1 MGLMEEKQ
9 LNLGEMLDSLSE
21 LNGEQFSLEAF
32 ASVLALPDEEFKTLS
47 GIILDELNKS
57 LNNPN
62 DRLLLAQSF
71 NAQGITSDEVI
82 ANFKELATQ
91 IDSIKDDVLPQ
102 AKRDF
107 IKQIVG
113 LMVNAI
119 AETEGISKRII
130 QIPIELCHPNAKI
143 PAYAKPGDAGMDIYA
158 LEDFEVAPGERK
170 IIKTGLKVAIPR
182 GYELQVR
189 PRSGTSV
196 KTALRV
202 ANTPG
207 TIDSG
212 YRDEIGVIIENIEPK
227 IKDIGYDF
235 DDNGNIII
243 KSILHGS
250 VFNVGKGERFAQLVL
265 NEVPSA
271 AFYPV
276 ESVAQ
281 IGENRGGG
289 FGSTGKE

>member
-32 ASVLALPDEEFKTLS
+32 ASILALPEEEFKTLS

-82 ANFKELATQ
+82 ANFKELTTQ
-91 IDSIKDDVLPQ
+91 IDSIGDDVLPQ

-107 IKQIVG
+107 VKQIIG

-227 IKDIGYDF
+227 VKDIDYDF
-235 DDNGNIII
+235 DETGRPVIT
-243 KSILHGS
+243 SILYGS

-276 ESVAQ
+276 DSVAQ

>member
-1 MGLMEEKQ
+1 MEEKQ

-107 IKQIVG
+107 VKQIVG

-170 IIKTGLKVAIPR
+170 IVKTGLKVAIPR

-276 ESVAQ
+276 DSVAQ

-289 FGSTGKE
+289 FGSTGKK

>member
-1 MGLMEEKQ
+1 MEEKQ

-82 ANFKELATQ
+82 ANFKELTTQ

-107 IKQIVG
+107 VKQIVG

-212 YRDEIGVIIENIEPK
+212 YRDEIGVSIENIEPK

-276 ESVAQ
+276 DSVAQ

>member
-1 MGLMEEKQ
+1 MEEKQ

-32 ASVLALPDEEFKTLS
+32 ATVLALPDEEFKTLS

-82 ANFKELATQ
+82 ANFKELAIQ
-91 IDSIKDDVLPQ
+91 IDSIKDDILPQ

-107 IKQIVG
+107 VKQIVG

>member
-1 MGLMEEKQ
+1 MEEKQ

-107 IKQIVG
+107 VKQIVG

-227 IKDIGYDF
+227 IKDIDYDF
-235 DDNGNIII
+235 DNNGNIII

-276 ESVAQ
+276 DSVAQ

-289 FGSTGKE
+289 FGSTGKK

>member
-1 MGLMEEKQ
+1 MEEKQ

-107 IKQIVG
+107 VKQIVG

-212 YRDEIGVIIENIEPK
+212 YRDEIGVIIENIEPEV
-227 IKDIGYDF
+227 KDIGYVF
-235 DDNGNIII
+235 DNNGNIII

-276 ESVAQ
+276 DSVAQ

>member
-1 MGLMEEKQ
+1 MEEKQ

-21 LNGEQFSLEAF
+21 LNSEQFSLEAF

-82 ANFKELATQ
+82 ANFKELAIQ

-107 IKQIVG
+107 VKQIVG
-113 LMVNAI
+113 SMVNAI

>member
-1 MGLMEEKQ
+1 MEEKQ

-107 IKQIVG
+107 VKQIVG

-227 IKDIGYDF
+227 IKDIAYVF
-235 DDNGNIII
+235 DNNGNIII

-250 VFNVGKGERFAQLVL
+250 IFNVGKGERFAQLVL

-276 ESVAQ
+276 DSVAQ

>member
-1 MGLMEEKQ
+1 MEEKQ

-107 IKQIVG
+107 VKQIVG

-170 IIKTGLKVAIPR
+170 IIKTGIKVAIPR

-276 ESVAQ
+276 DSVAQ

>member
-1 MGLMEEKQ
+1 MEEKQ

-107 IKQIVG
+107 VKQIVG

-227 IKDIGYDF
+227 IKDIDYDF

-276 ESVAQ
+276 DSVAQ

-289 FGSTGKE
+289 FGSTGKK

>member
-1 MGLMEEKQ
+1 MEEKQ

-107 IKQIVG
+107 VKQIVG

-170 IIKTGLKVAIPR
+170 IVKTGLKVAIPR

>member
-1 MGLMEEKQ
+1 MEEKQ
-9 LNLGEMLDSLSE
+9 FNLGEMLDSLSE

-107 IKQIVG
+107 VKQIVG

>member
-1 MGLMEEKQ
+1 MEEKQ

-82 ANFKELATQ
+82 VNFKELATQ

-107 IKQIVG
+107 VKQIVG

-227 IKDIGYDF
+227 IKDIAYVF
-235 DDNGNIII
+235 DNNGNIII

-276 ESVAQ
+276 ESVTQ

>member
-1 MGLMEEKQ
+1 MEEKQ

-107 IKQIVG
+107 VKQIVG

-130 QIPIELCHPNAKI
+130 QIPIELCHHKAKI

-212 YRDEIGVIIENIEPK
+212 CRDDIGVIIENIEAK
-227 IKDIGYDF
+227 IKGIVFVF

>member
-1 MGLMEEKQ
+1 MEEKQ

-107 IKQIVG
+107 VKQIVG

-250 VFNVGKGERFAQLVL
+250 IFNVGKGERFAQLVL

>member
-1 MGLMEEKQ
+1 MEEKQ

-32 ASVLALPDEEFKTLS
+32 ASVLALTDEEFKTLS

-107 IKQIVG
+107 VKQIVG

-227 IKDIGYDF
+227 INDIDYDF
-235 DDNGNIII
+235 DNNGNIII

-276 ESVAQ
+276 DSVAQ

-289 FGSTGKE
+289 FGSTGKK

>member
-1 MGLMEEKQ
+1 MEEKQ
-9 LNLGEMLDSLSE
+9 INLGEMLDSLSE
-21 LNGEQFSLEAF
+21 LSGEQFSLEAF
-32 ASVLALPDEEFKTLS
+32 ASILALPEEEFKTLS
-47 GIILDELNKS
+47 GIILEELNKS

-62 DRLLLAQSF
+62 DRLLLAQGF

-82 ANFKELATQ
+82 ANFKELVIQ
-91 IDSIKDDVLPQ
+91 IDSVEDDILSQ
-102 AKRDF
+102 GKRDF
-107 IKQIVG
+107 IKQIIG

-143 PAYAKPGDAGMDIYA
+143 PTYAKPGDAGMDIYA

-189 PRSGTSV
+189 PRSGTSI

-235 DDNGNIII
+235 DNNGNIII
-243 KSILHGS
+243 KSIIHGS

-276 ESVAQ
+276 DSVGQ

>member
-1 MGLMEEKQ
+1 MEEKQ

-32 ASVLALPDEEFKTLS
+32 ASILALPDEEFKTLS

-91 IDSIKDDVLPQ
+91 IDSIGDDVLPQ

-107 IKQIVG
+107 VKQIVG

-227 IKDIGYDF
+227 VKDIDYDF
-235 DDNGNIII
+235 DETGRPVIT
-243 KSILHGS
+243 SILYGS

-276 ESVAQ
+276 DSVAQ

>member
-1 MGLMEEKQ
+1 MEEKQ

-32 ASVLALPDEEFKTLS
+32 ASILALPDEEFKTLS

-91 IDSIKDDVLPQ
+91 IDSIGDDVLPQ

-107 IKQIVG
+107 VKQVVG
-113 LMVNAI
+113 LMVNAV

-227 IKDIGYDF
+227 IKDIGYEF

-276 ESVAQ
+276 DSVAQ

>member
-1 MGLMEEKQ
+1 MAEKQ

-62 DRLLLAQSF
+62 DRLLLAQMF

-107 IKQIVG
+107 VKQIVG

-170 IIKTGLKVAIPR
+170 IVKTGLKVAIPR

-250 VFNVGKGERFAQLVL
+250 VFSVGKGERFAQLVL

-289 FGSTGKE
+289 FGSTGKK

>member
-1 MGLMEEKQ
+1 MEEKQ

-107 IKQIVG
+107 VKQIVG

-170 IIKTGLKVAIPR
+170 IIKTGFKVAIPR

>member
-1 MGLMEEKQ
+1 MEEKQ

-107 IKQIVG
+107 VKQIVG

-227 IKDIGYDF
+227 IKDIDYDF

-243 KSILHGS
+243 KSVLHGS

>member
-1 MGLMEEKQ
+1 MEEKQ

-107 IKQIVG
+107 VKQIVG

-158 LEDFEVAPGERK
+158 LEEFEVAPGERK

-227 IKDIGYDF
+227 IKDIAYVF
-235 DDNGNIII
+235 DNNGNIII

-289 FGSTGKE
+289 FGSTGKK

>member
-1 MGLMEEKQ
+1 MEEKQ

-82 ANFKELATQ
+82 ANFKELAIQ

-107 IKQIVG
+107 VKQIVG

>member
-1 MGLMEEKQ
+1 MEEKQ

-21 LNGEQFSLEAF
+21 LNDEQFSLEAF

-107 IKQIVG
+107 VKQIVG

-202 ANTPG
+202 ANSPG

>member
-1 MGLMEEKQ
+1 MEEKQ

-107 IKQIVG
+107 VKQIVG

-227 IKDIGYDF
+227 IKDIAYVF
-235 DDNGNIII
+235 DNNGNIII

-289 FGSTGKE
+289 FGSTGKK

>member
-1 MGLMEEKQ
+1 MEEKQ

-196 KTALRV
+196 KTSLRV

-276 ESVAQ
+276 DSVAQ

-289 FGSTGKE
+289 FGSTGKK

>member
-1 MGLMEEKQ
+1 MEEKQ

-21 LNGEQFSLEAF
+21 LNSEQFSLEAF

-107 IKQIVG
+107 VKQIVG

-289 FGSTGKE
+289 FGSTGKK

>member
-1 MGLMEEKQ
+1 MEEKQ

-107 IKQIVG
+107 VKQIVG

-212 YRDEIGVIIENIEPK
+212 YRDEIGVIIENIEPE
-227 IKDIGYDF
+227 IKDIGYVF
-235 DDNGNIII
+235 DNNGNIII
-243 KSILHGS
+243 KSILRGS

-276 ESVAQ
+276 DSVAQ

-289 FGSTGKE
+289 FGSTGKK

>member
-1 MGLMEEKQ
+1 MEEKQ

-107 IKQIVG
+107 VKQIVG

-227 IKDIGYDF
+227 IKDIAYVF
-235 DDNGNIII
+235 DNNGNIII

-271 AFYPV
+271 AFYPID
-276 ESVAQ
+276 SVAQ

>member
-1 MGLMEEKQ
+1 MEEKQ

-107 IKQIVG
+107 VKQIVG

-250 VFNVGKGERFAQLVL
+250 VFNVGEGERFAQLVL

>member
-1 MGLMEEKQ
+1 MEEKQ

-107 IKQIVG
+107 VKQIVG

-227 IKDIGYDF
+227 IKDIGYVF
-235 DDNGNIII
+235 DNNGNIII

>member
-1 MGLMEEKQ
+1 MEEKQ

-32 ASVLALPDEEFKTLS
+32 ASILALPDEEFKTLS

-91 IDSIKDDVLPQ
+91 IDSIGDDVLPQ

-107 IKQIVG
+107 VKQIVG

-170 IIKTGLKVAIPR
+170 IIKTGLKIAIPR

-235 DDNGNIII
+235 DDNGRPIIT
-243 KSILHGS
+243 SILHGS

-276 ESVAQ
+276 DSVAQ

>member
-1 MGLMEEKQ
+1 MEEKQ

-57 LNNPN
+57 LSNPN

-107 IKQIVG
+107 VKQIVG

-227 IKDIGYDF
+227 IKDIAYVF
-235 DDNGNIII
+235 DNNGNIII

>member
-1 MGLMEEKQ
+1 MEEKQ

-21 LNGEQFSLEAF
+21 LNGEQFSFEAF

-82 ANFKELATQ
+82 ANFKELAIQ
-91 IDSIKDDVLPQ
+91 IDSIKDDILPQ

-107 IKQIVG
+107 VKQIVG

-289 FGSTGKE
+289 FGSTGKK

>member
-1 MGLMEEKQ
+1 MEEKQ

-47 GIILDELNKS
+47 GIVLDELNKS

-107 IKQIVG
+107 VKQIVG

-158 LEDFEVAPGERK
+158 LEDFEVTPGERK

>member
-1 MGLMEEKQ
+1 MEEKQ

-107 IKQIVG
+107 VKQIVG

-202 ANTPG
+202 ANAPG

>member
-1 MGLMEEKQ
+1 MEEKQ

-32 ASVLALPDEEFKTLS
+32 ASILALPDEEFKTLS

-91 IDSIKDDVLPQ
+91 IDSIGDDVFPQ

-107 IKQIVG
+107 VKQVVG
-113 LMVNAI
+113 LMVNAV

-143 PAYAKPGDAGMDIYA
+143 PVYAKPGDAGMDIYA

-227 IKDIGYDF
+227 IKDIGYEF

-276 ESVAQ
+276 DSVAQ

>member
-1 MGLMEEKQ
+1 MEEKQ

-170 IIKTGLKVAIPR
+170 IIKTGLKIAIPR

-227 IKDIGYDF
+227 IKDIAYVF
-235 DDNGNIII
+235 DNNGNIII

-276 ESVAQ
+276 DSVAH